1 MISLDSDTCF
11 VSGFLKSREKLLEEK
26 KKKEEQDKEQQ
37 GGPGGAK
44 ARL

>member
-26 KKKEEQDKEQQ
+26 KKEEQDKEQQ

>member
-26 KKKEEQDKEQQ
+26 KKKEQDKEQQ